1 MPKRAIRILC
11 IAMSVMLPL
20 AAEAAAKID
29 AERATRAAIP
39 PTRIVGEA
47 FFAEIVSALAGC
59 IAVDRERAVRRGDVH
74 AVRVLENKKDFTLNS
89 LIAAAYDSGD
99 HLHPNDV
106 GYKAMAEA
114 IVVVTVNARRCGNTS
129 LPRHDRAAA

>member
-1 MPKRAIRILC
+1 MNDEPKRFLIGTFPSGYGDVR
-11 IAMSVMLPL
+11 SVGVDVGAAL

-74 AVRVLENKKDFTLNS
+74 AVRVLDTRAWRLREGV
-89 LIAAAYDSGD
+89 AASRRQE
-99 HLHPNDV
+99 P
-106 GYKAMAEA
+106 
-114 IVVVTVNARRCGNTS
+114 AR
-129 LPRHDRAAA
+129 